1 LIVGGTIEKEGRV
14 LLVRH
19 SDPRKKD
26 YNHWLLP
33 AGRVEPG
40 ESTLEA
46 LRREMREELGIEVKV
61 EGILGEHMDDYTGQR
76 FVNYL
81 CHPASNEISISGELS
96 EYRWVSKENVEGIG
110 SIHPG
115 LKRFLLNF
123 FEGKQVVVSNEGV
136 KRFGA
141 VVLAAGKSSRMGEN
155 KLLLMV
161 GGKTVLDRLLDALTQ
176 AVDEVVV
183 VTGNNPDPIRAITS
197 AHGVHVAHN
206 PDHEKGMTT
215 SFQAGLRA
223 MGDVDAVFLVLGDQ
237 LGLASELLRRLAAV
251 MEDVPGALIVSP
263 VHNGKR
269 GHPVLFRSSLVAE
282 MLALTGMLKEVVDR
296 HADAHV
302 HVEGGEW
309 STLDFDNPEDFKRA
323 KRRFEH

>member
-1 LIVGGTIEKEGRV
+1 MEGRV

-19 SDPRKKD
+19 SNSRKKD
-26 YNHWLLP
+26 YSHWLLS

-46 LRREMREELGIEVKV
+46 LHREMREELGIEVKV
-61 EGILGEHMDDYTGQR
+61 EGILGEHTDDYTDQH

-96 EYRWVSKENVEGIG
+96 EYRWISKEDVEGIG

-115 LKRFLLNF
+115 LKRFLLDF
-123 FEGKQVVVSNEGV
+123 FEGKRVVASSEGM

-141 VVLAAGKSSRMGEN
+141 VVLAAGKSSRMGAN
-155 KLLLMV
+155 KLLLEV

-183 VTGNNPDPIRAITS
+183 VTGNNPEPMRAIAS
-197 AHGVHVAHN
+197 AHRVRVVHN
-206 PDHEKGMTT
+206 PDHERGMTT

-223 MGDVDAVFLVLGDQ
+223 IGGVDGVFLVLGDQ
-237 LGLASELLRRLAAV
+237 LGLAPELLRRMTAA
-251 MEDVPGALIVSP
+251 MEDVPGALIVSTI
-263 VHNGKR
+263 HGGKR
-269 GHPVLFRSSLVAE
+269 GHPVLFRSSLFGE
-282 MLALTGMLKEVVDR
+282 ILALTGTLKEVVDG
-296 HADAHV
+296 HSDANV
-302 HVEGGEW
+302 HIEGGVW
-309 STLDFDNPEDFKRA
+309 STVDFDTPADFERA
-323 KRRFEH
+323 KRLFEK